1 MQFWNGDYQEES
13 ATTFTVAYIEELGG
27 GEWGDVDD
35 WEDLVDDEEEVHKA
49 SLWGHNISYNQAEL
63 ICKEHDVLQWVWSL
77 YTNTHI

>member
-27 GEWGDVDD
+27 GEWEDVDD

-49 SLWGHNISYNQAEL
+49 SLWDHNISYNQAEL

>member
-49 SLWGHNISYNQAEL
+49 SLWDNNISYNQAEL
-63 ICKEHDVLQWVWSL
+63 ICKEYDVL
-77 YTNTHI
+77 